1 MKPGLWNFVSI
12 AIGVLGVGLAIY
24 FNFINQKEREPAYL
38 PIKGLLVYASQSS
51 IETPKY
57 KMVWADESQEKPIVG
72 NVYVQELAFWNKGEL
87 PLEKRDVLSPLGFKY
102 PEEVTVIDA
111 FVSESNRAKVVN
123 PSVSFDGRDVGFSF
137 DILEMG
143 EGFKLQV
150 VFASPEYAKPEIY
163 GDIKGVREF
172 DGRSEL
178 TRDNLIYGAAM
189 VALWG
194 VVIALAFL
202 AAAFFVDK
210 FDSIIK
216 RIAPGKEE
224 KIKKNLDKLG
234 SVFTAI
240 LVGFFILLFA
250 VGKAYDF
257 AESEAN
263 NSVPEMDQYPSVRPT

>member
-1 MKPGLWNFVSI
+1 
-12 AIGVLGVGLAIY
+12 
-24 FNFINQKEREPAYL
+24 
-38 PIKGLLVYASQSS
+38 
-51 IETPKY
+51 
-57 KMVWADESQEKPIVG
+57 
-72 NVYVQELAFWNKGEL
+72 
-87 PLEKRDVLSPLGFKY
+87 
-102 PEEVTVIDA
+102 
-111 FVSESNRAKVVN
+111 
-123 PSVSFDGRDVGFSF
+123 
-137 DILEMG
+137 
-143 EGFKLQV
+143 
-150 VFASPEYAKPEIY
+150 
-163 GDIKGVREF
+163 
-172 DGRSEL
+172 
-178 TRDNLIYGAAM
+178 M